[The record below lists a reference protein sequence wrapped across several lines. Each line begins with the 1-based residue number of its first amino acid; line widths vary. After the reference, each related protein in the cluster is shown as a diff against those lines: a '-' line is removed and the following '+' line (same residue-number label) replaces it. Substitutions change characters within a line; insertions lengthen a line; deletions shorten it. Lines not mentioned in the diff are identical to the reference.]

1 MAKKRIWLALVLALA
16 LTGAVFAA
24 ACAGDEG
31 GETPGVEGAVP
42 GGTLLMYIGEPS
54 FIDPALAFESEGIKV
69 DSALFEPLLTY
80 NPLTLELEL
89 GVAESY
95 ESNDDATVWTF
106 HLKQGTKF
114 HNGREVVAEDFKYG
128 WERLSNSDLASN
140 YGGFLNMIKGYQEYF
155 DKTAT
160 EITGI
165 KVVDDYT
172 LEVTMAAPFGEF
184 PYIVAF
190 SDCSPV
196 PKEEIEGK
204 EEAWNLKPI
213 GNGPF
218 MMAEDWV
225 AGQYIK
231 VVQFPDYSGTKP
243 YLDGIDFKIYT
254 DMMTAWTDFQ
264 AGTLDWT
271 QIPDGNYATSV
282 ETYGLSDDGYT
293 HNPDKQVTNGAELAS
308 YELLLNYTDPVMSNV
323 HLRRAVSL
331 AVNRQAICDTVY
343 EGVRSPADGIIPPG
357 LPGYEPDMWQYNH
370 YSVEEARAELEA
382 AGYPNGEGLPT
393 LKLTFNTGAGHDDLM
408 QLVKAD
414 LEAVGIP
421 TEFDTSDG
429 PTYWSKVDADEYQV
443 GRSGW
448 IADYPTMDDF
458 LYVLFYSSSPINFT
472 NYNNPAVDQA
482 LDEARQV
489 ADTDARIAAYQAIA
503 KTIGDDC
510 PEAVICPYAHRN
522 VTSARVHNLVYSAMG
537 LHNFTTCWISE

>member
-1 MAKKRIWLALVLALA
+1 MGRKRFWLALVLALA
-16 LTGAVFAA
+16 LSGAMFAA
-24 ACAGDEG
+24 ACGGDEG
-31 GETPGVEGAVP
+31 GKTPGVEGAVP

-69 DSALFEPLLTY
+69 DSALFEPLLNY

-95 ESNDDATVWTF
+95 ESNEDATVWTF
-106 HLKQGTKF
+106 RLKQGTKF
-114 HNGREVVAEDFKYG
+114 HNGREVVAEDFKYA
-128 WERLSNSDLASN
+128 WERLSNPDLASN
-140 YGGFLNMIKGYQEYF
+140 YGSFLSMVKGYQEYY
-155 DKTAT
+155 DKAAT

-172 LEVTMAAPFGEF
+172 LEVTMGAPFGEF

-218 MMAEDWV
+218 MMSEDWV

-231 VVQFPDYSGTKP
+231 VVQFPDYSGTKA
-243 YLDGIDFKIYT
+243 YVDGIDFKIYT
-254 DMMTAWTDFQ
+254 DINTAWTDFQ
-264 AGTLDWT
+264 AGSLDWT
-271 QIPDGNYATSV
+271 QIPSGNYATSV
-282 ETYGLSDDGYT
+282 ATY
-293 HNPDKQVTNGAELAS
+293 
-308 YELLLNYTDPVMSNV
+308 PVMSNV

-331 AVNRQAICDTVY
+331 AINRQAICDTVY
-343 EGVRSPADGIIPPG
+343 EGIRSPADGIIPPG
-357 LPGYEPDMWQYNH
+357 LPGYEPNMWQYNH

-414 LEAVGIP
+414 LDAVGIP

-429 PTYWSKVDADEYQV
+429 PTYWSKVDADEYQI

-458 LYVLFYSSSPINFT
+458 LYVLFYSTSPINFT

-482 LDEARQV
+482 LDEARQI
-489 ADTDARIAAYQAIA
+489 ADTDARIAAYQAIS

-510 PEAVICPYAHRN
+510 PEAVICPYAHHN